1 MKPEHDKQQ
10 RRLRQAGRHIVTHL
24 NRFRQEEDGVMVA
37 FSMLMLLTMLVVGG
51 IGVDIMRYEMDRAR
65 LQNTV
70 DRAVLAA
77 ADLDQELDAD
87 DVVNDYFTKAGL
99 AQYLSSVDVQTG
111 LGSKRVEA
119 TAEAEI
125 NTFFLKLMG
134 IDTLTASANGAA
146 MESIDGLE
154 ISLVLDVSG
163 SMSSNSRLTRLKPAA
178 KDFVETILGSSET
191 GNVSISVIPY
201 ATQVNAGAQI
211 LDELTVTSE
220 HSYSNCVNFGADEF
234 SKAGLDTNQ
243 TLERTAHFDPFTES
257 EDPIDHPVCAP
268 EASRE
273 ILPLSNSESELKA
286 YIDALYAR
294 GNTSIDVGMQWGT
307 LLLDND
313 MEDVVSEL
321 IADGAVDTAF
331 QGRPVAYGDGGLMKI
346 IVLMTDGQNT
356 TQYLLNPSLREGES
370 PVYYNAEE
378 DRYSVYQS
386 SGNSHSSN
394 SDESYYWPHTGEW
407 NDHPYGNGTMEVCE
421 ITNTRGGGGGHGGGG
436 RGGGGGGGGGG
447 TTTTVCTEIDEPGT
461 AVRLTF
467 PELWNRVSLEWNVE
481 NNYTDMNNAWA
492 TWYNAAFSTIN
503 GTVKDQRSR
512 HICGAA
518 KDAGIIVYTI
528 GFEAPSSGQ
537 RLLKDCASSD
547 GHYFDV
553 DGLEIEDAFSSIAA
567 SIRKLRLV
575 Q

>member
-1 MKPEHDKQQ
+1 MKPVHDKQQ
-10 RRLRQAGRHIVTHL
+10 RRLRQAGRRIVTQLH
-24 NRFRQEEDGVMVA
+24 RFRHEEDGVMVA

-65 LQNTV
+65 LQNTL

-77 ADLDQELDAD
+77 ADLDQELNPK
-87 DVVNDYFTKAGL
+87 DVVTDYFTKAGL
-99 AQYLSSVDVQTG
+99 AQYLKGIDVKTG

-119 TAEAEI
+119 TAEAES

-134 IDTLTASANGAA
+134 IETLTAYANGAA

-163 SMSSNSRLTRLKPAA
+163 SMNSNSRLSRLKPAA
-178 KDFVETILGSSET
+178 KEFVETILNSSET

-234 SKAGLDTNQ
+234 SKAGLDTSQ

-257 EDPIDHPVCAP
+257 EDPIEHPVCAP

-273 ILPLSNSESELKA
+273 ILPLSNNETELKD

-294 GNTSIDVGMQWGT
+294 GNTSIDIGMKWGA

-313 MEDVVSEL
+313 MEDVISAL
-321 IADGAVDTAF
+321 IDDEVVDSAF
-331 QGRPVAYGDGGLMKI
+331 EGRPVAYGDGGLMKI
-346 IVLMTDGQNT
+346 IVLMTDGENT
-356 TQYLLNPSLREGES
+356 NQYLLNPSYRDGLS
-370 PVYYNAEE
+370 PVYYNAQE

-394 SDESYYWPHTGEW
+394 SSNSYYWPHNGEW
-407 NDHPYGNGTMEVCE
+407 HDHPYGNGTSEEC
-421 ITNTRGGGGGHGGGG
+421 TTTYTGGWGGWGWWGSRGGSS
-436 RGGGGGGGGGG
+436 
-447 TTTTVCTEIDEPGT
+447 TTTCVDVEEPGT
-461 AVRLTF
+461 AERLTF

-492 TWYNAAFSTIN
+492 TWYTAAHSGIN
-503 GTVKDQRSR
+503 GTVKDQRSK
-512 HICGAA
+512 HICKAA
-518 KDAGIIVYTI
+518 KDEGVIIYTI
-528 GFEAPSSGQ
+528 GFEAPSSG
-537 RLLKDCASSD
+537 RKLLQDCASSA

-553 DGLEIEDAFSSIAA
+553 EGLEIEDAFSSIAA